1 MARSVPLMTS
11 ASDYPRR
18 DLIFVATTLV
28 IAYASSALLLGLQY
42 EVPIWRDAPTY
53 LERYD
58 GKFRA
63 EFRWLNY
70 YFWPILKNVHPWIA
84 RILDASSYGL
94 LLFAILRPVL
104 KPRHLPE
111 FALVMA
117 LFMTTSPLTEMI
129 LWPGQILIAN
139 LVALLTI
146 LALQGDGSDRYK
158 VVVLFAGSI
167 LLLGSYQFN
176 QLLLILVPVLLL
188 GERDLNRKRFVS
200 MTLLWIAAFGT
211 GFAVSL
217 GVTWLKFG
225 AVTTSLSEFRVLNR
239 SDSGIVTRTIY
250 NIGSLSSSASEDLVD
265 LLLLPDYYGLWASV
279 PVIVLGIFGGLR
291 LYRERT
297 SPALIYKFAWMIA
310 PFAAM
315 VFLLAAANSR
325 YVGRLAV
332 GSFAPLV
339 ILIFL
344 TRGHSRRARTIW
356 ISVVGLLWA
365 AHASLGLQRVESLSQ
380 SINTSVNQLV
390 EMTREA
396 PIDPD
401 AQVLIYDPQA
411 ELAGQEFSKPRYA
424 FFIARQAGYQQL
436 IYCGADGDPPRA
448 CRDLASARDTSE
460 GACPPDNSTIYV
472 DIRQVVVFLEQPDW
486 CGR

>member
-1 MARSVPLMTS
+1 MTS
-11 ASDYPRR
+11 ASHYSGR
-18 DLIFVATTLV
+18 DLIFVATTLT
-28 IAYASSALLLGLQY
+28 IACASSALLLGLQY
-42 EVPIWRDAPTY
+42 EIPIWRDAPTY

-58 GKFRA
+58 GKFRR
-63 EFRWLNY
+63 EFRWLNFC
-70 YFWPILKNVHPWIA
+70 FWPILKNVPPWIA
-84 RILDASSYGL
+84 RILDVSSYGL

-129 LWPGQILIAN
+129 LWPGFFFIAN
-139 LVALLTI
+139 LVSLLTI

-176 QLLLILVPVLLL
+176 QLLLILVPVLFL
-188 GERDLNRKRFVS
+188 GERDLNRKKFVS

-217 GVTWLKFG
+217 GATWLKFG

-239 SDSGIVTRTIY
+239 SDSGIVRRTID

-265 LLLLPDYYGLWASV
+265 LLLLPDYYGLWAPV
-279 PVIVLGIFGGLR
+279 PVLVLGIFGGLR

-297 SPALIYKFAWMIA
+297 SLALIYKFAWMIA

-315 VFLLAAANSR
+315 IFLLAAVNNR

-332 GSFAPLV
+332 GSFATLV

-344 TRGHSRRARTIW
+344 TQGHSRRARTIW
-356 ISVVGLLWA
+356 ILVVGLLSA

-380 SINTSVNQLV
+380 SINISVNQLV
-390 EMTREA
+390 EMTRGA
-396 PIDPD
+396 PIDPG
-401 AQVLIYDPQA
+401 ARVLLYDPQA
-411 ELAGQEFSKPRYA
+411 ELAGQELSKPRYA

-436 IYCGADGDPPRA
+436 IYCGADGDRQRA
-448 CRDLASARDTSE
+448 CWDLASARDKSE
-460 GACPPDNSTIYV
+460 GVCPSENSTFSV
-472 DIRQVVVFLEQPDW
+472 DLSQVVVFLEQPEW